1 MKPSV
6 VVGKSG
12 IILNLVTSYANLKV
26 SEWPAGPNPFL
37 GINTRFSVPL

>member
-12 IILNLVTSYANLKV
+12 IILNLVANYANLKV
-26 SEWPAGPNPFL
+26 SEWPAGPNAFL
-37 GINTRFSVPL
+37 GINTVD